1 MPKSLNLRWDL
12 KRLDDTALAER
23 LERAWAD
30 HNSAR
35 VFDRPEFAF
44 RGPIRH
50 PRLYRFYRLFG
61 SGLDGPW
68 QFILPLF
75 WLFSSKRVAR
85 SIHLDT
91 ASDPYAALCEIR
103 DVNDEIE
110 RRMRKRKKAGG

>member
-1 MPKSLNLRWDL
+1 MPKGLNLRWDL
-12 KRLDDTALAER
+12 KRLDDASLAER
-23 LERAWAD
+23 LERAWTD

-50 PRLYRFYRLFG
+50 PRLYRFYRLFEA
-61 SGLDGPW
+61 GLDGPRL
-68 QFILPLF
+68 FILPLF

-85 SIHLDT
+85 RIHLDT

-103 DVNDEIE
+103 DINDEIE
-110 RRMRKRKKAGG
+110 RRIRRGKKDGG